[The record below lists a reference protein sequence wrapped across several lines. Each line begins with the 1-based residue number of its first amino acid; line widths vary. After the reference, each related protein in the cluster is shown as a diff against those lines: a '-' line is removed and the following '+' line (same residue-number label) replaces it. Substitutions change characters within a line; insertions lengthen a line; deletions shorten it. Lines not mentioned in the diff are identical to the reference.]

1 MGKGRGAEM
10 ASGRREP
17 EEIRQLQ
24 GTVEEVVFR
33 NEDTGYTVL
42 EVDSDG
48 ELVTVVGEMAAIDP
62 GEEIVAHGA
71 YKTHPS
77 YGYQFAASMVERSLP
92 ATESAIVKYLSS
104 GAVKGIGPVLARRM
118 VECFGERTLEIME
131 REPERLAQVKGISPA
146 KARELAKEFQQL
158 FGVRAVMAGLAR
170 YDLEPATCIRI
181 WKRWGTLALELV
193 AENPYALCC
202 EEIGLPFEKAD
213 AIAATLELPPDSHAR
228 LSAGLAFV
236 LRHNLLNGHT
246 CLPEE
251 KLLQTAAGL
260 LEVEREKLEQSLN
273 DAVEDNSFQADEIGG
288 RRYIYLPEFYIA
300 ETYAAGRLRM
310 MVMLNPPVQADHSP
324 AIDQLE
330 AAQGIRFAALQRRA
344 INEAMNDNVF
354 ILTGG
359 PGTGKTTTLNA
370 VITLLQEQGL
380 KVALAAPTGRAAKR
394 MSELT
399 GEEAKTIHRLLE
411 LDAREPAAMRFR
423 HNEKNPLPVDVVIVD
438 EMSMVD
444 SLLFEALLRALRLSC
459 RLILVGDSDQL
470 PSVSA
475 GNVLKD
481 LIDSQLIPTVRL
493 DEIFR
498 QAAESLIV
506 TNAHAVVRGEL
517 PDLGRKDRD
526 FFFLR
531 RSDEALSAQT
541 VVELCATRLPAAY
554 QLDPMREIQVIAPTR
569 AGRLGTGELNR
580 LLQQALNPPAP
591 HKAEARLGPLLVREG
606 DKVMQTRN
614 NYDLVWTRGGERGM
628 GIYNGDIGVI
638 KMLDRTTRTLLIDF
652 DDRMAEYSY
661 ETAQQLELAYAITV
675 HKSQGSEFEAVVMP
689 LMNYRSKMYFRN
701 LFYTAITRAR
711 RMLILLGRE
720 DSVQAMVQNDRRTL
734 RYTNLAAYLQQ
745 GDLA

>member
-1 MGKGRGAEM
+1 MV
-10 ASGRREP
+10 SGRREP
-17 EEIRQLQ
+17 EEIRQLR
-24 GTVEEVVFR
+24 GTVEEVVFH
-33 NEDTGYTVL
+33 NDETGYTVL
-42 EVDSDG
+42 SVDSDG
-48 ELVTVVGEMAAIDP
+48 ELVTVVGEMAPIDP

-92 ATESAIVKYLSS
+92 ATESAIAKYLAS
-104 GAVKGIGPVLARRM
+104 GAIKGIGPVLARRM
-118 VECFGERTLEIME
+118 VECFGDRTLEVME
-131 REPERLAQVKGISPA
+131 REPQRLAEVRGISPA
-146 KARELAKEFQQL
+146 KAEELAGEFQRI

-170 YDLEPATCIRI
+170 YDLDPATCIRV
-181 WKRWGTLALELV
+181 WKRWGTVALELV
-193 AENPYALCC
+193 ADNPYLLCC
-202 EEIGLPFEKAD
+202 DEIGLPFERAD
-213 AIAATLELPPDSHAR
+213 AIAADLELPPDCHAR
-228 LSAGLAFV
+228 LTAGLGFV

-246 CLPEE
+246 CLPED
-251 KLLQTAAGL
+251 KLLQTTAGL
-260 LEVEREKLEQSLN
+260 LQVEPEKLEQSLA
-273 DAVEDNSFQADEIGG
+273 DAVQDNSLLADEVGG
-288 RRYIYLPEFYIA
+288 RWYVYLPEFYAA

-310 MVMLNPPVQADHSP
+310 MVMLNPPEKADHSP

-330 AAQGIRFAALQRRA
+330 RTLGIRFAALQRRA
-344 INEAMNDNVF
+344 INEALNDNVF

-370 VITLLQEQGL
+370 VIALLREQGL

-411 LDAREPAAMRFR
+411 LDAREPDAMRFR

-444 SLLFEALLRALRLSC
+444 SLLFESLLRALRLSC

-481 LIDSQLIPTVRL
+481 LIDSEVIPTVRL
-493 DEIFR
+493 QEIFR

-517 PDLGRKDRD
+517 PELGRKDGD

-531 RSDEALSAQT
+531 RSDEAVSAQT
-541 VVELCATRLPAAY
+541 VVELCASRLPAAY
-554 QLDPMREIQVIAPTR
+554 GLDPMRDIQVIAPTR

-591 HKAEARLGPLLVREG
+591 HKTEARLGPLLVREG

-614 NYDLVWTRGGERGM
+614 NYDLVWSRGSERGM

-638 KMLDRTTRTLLIDF
+638 QVLDRTTRTLLINF
-652 DDRMAEYSY
+652 DDRLAEYSY
-661 ETAQQLELAYAITV
+661 ETAQQLELAYAVTV

-711 RMLILLGRE
+711 RMLVLLGRE
-720 DSVQAMVQNDRRTL
+720 DSVRAMVENDRRTL
-734 RYTNLAAYLQQ
+734 RYTNLAAYLRE
-745 GDLA
+745 GDKA